1 MLISNFFSRKPFSI
15 IIYFCIFLDM
25 IYILISFLVYKHQ
38 LNNTQLDVENQIKI
52 HSKEISNSLSQLI
65 IHIINKI
72 QLDLFQLYKHYE
84 INNFNNNQN
93 IDCFLDNNIEDE
105 ELKDYLKELS
115 KNNSYPIATI
125 EKNISNS
132 TNLLINEY
140 LNKLK
145 KKKIFNTI
153 SYLKGTN
160 DSERHIIC
168 YMIPILKSIMFRE
181 ISIMKNNTLL
191 NNIFFISQ
199 NYVYQY
205 PPNNTTL
212 LLLQNIENYSKKI
225 TNCRYNYSGRCFM
238 EELNQNLKGKN
249 TSNSNIIH
257 ILNKDMKIFSCISI
271 KKDINTNNDI
281 NFICLENILENKL
294 NIVKDFE
301 RKNNLLILAKIQN
314 NSQIQIYFSSNIN
327 KNEFMEIYSN
337 YNKILGNYSYLKE
350 NITLFHIL
358 YYEIFKYKKSDITKD
373 LINNLINEY
382 ENISNTINKAISE
395 NNKKSINLELNLTFI
410 DVNYNISG
418 VLDYENGDI
427 KKNTKVFLEITPIL
441 IKNINYNDQLILNLT
456 SNKKDLFCFELN
468 LFRFSTKIFDG
479 RENDIFSM
487 KCIKSFYI
495 FFFILY
501 FLTSINSTLF
511 TKFLDSIFHPIILLT
526 KHLKKKILLKD
537 SFQNLN
543 LEKRKK
549 NKEELNINSPNPEMQ
564 NLIQLC
570 KFLENIIDMKKL
582 IQTKDQIEIDFSLMN
597 EIYSELTTN
606 KEIINY
612 GHFVSNFY
620 FQKGKYEECS
630 NSIKIIEDILYNEK
644 KKIKNENENIEIE
657 ILNIL
662 TNISYVNEFKK
673 SNEIFQ
679 INNITNQKY
688 YYDLLII
695 SEKLYFMNA
704 ICLYFKAKKFKK
716 DLKILIENEKK
727 TKKHK
732 NVIFKK
738 KIIDKLKKNNIK
750 NNKSSDN
757 KEVDILEIKKEI
769 ISNFIKAGKYFKKSL
784 DINKKFGINRI
795 KSIIILIYLSKC
807 YMQKNLFKKSDSIE
821 AIKNAIIS
829 LFNLN
834 QYFIEMN
841 NKIYLNP
848 RIMLL
853 INGIIFEQIMYNIA
867 KINQN
872 NNNDKL
878 SAKLFLNSLSISYFK
893 TDNIQSKSSKHLI
906 NLIKYSVSKNN
917 KNLLLHLKKIQFRL
931 NPKIIKYQN
940 DFENI
945 SKNVFLLFSNK
956 LIEIIPNKIELCEI
970 ISNCVK
976 NYLNKNDNI
985 WCNRFDFQ
993 IEFPFKKANDIS
1005 KDFLMRILSQNY
1017 NSNYEKYGMQN
1028 SIFKIN
1034 IIINKII
1041 EEKKNLNNNDIFDID
1056 RVNKNNLDDENII
1069 FDDNY
1074 IFQFILLSDYSF
1086 DSTNSKDKFKKFL
1099 NNNNISLYT
1108 FVFDEDFKNRKNCFK
1123 EIKFNR
1129 IIHNLKHIPEGVLIY
1144 VNNFNLIKLAF
1155 QNISRI
1161 YFNKNI
1167 FNINF
1172 ELNKNIFLDYHN
1184 GN

>member
-1 MLISNFFSRKPFSI
+1 
-15 IIYFCIFLDM
+15 
-25 IYILISFLVYKHQ
+25 
-38 LNNTQLDVENQIKI
+38 
-52 HSKEISNSLSQLI
+52 
-65 IHIINKI
+65 
-72 QLDLFQLYKHYE
+72 
-84 INNFNNNQN
+84 
-93 IDCFLDNNIEDE
+93 
-105 ELKDYLKELS
+105 
-115 KNNSYPIATI
+115 
-125 EKNISNS
+125 
-132 TNLLINEY
+132 
-140 LNKLK
+140 
-145 KKKIFNTI
+145 
-153 SYLKGTN
+153 
-160 DSERHIIC
+160 
-168 YMIPILKSIMFRE
+168 MIPILKSIMFRE

-468 LFRFSTKIFDG
+468 LFRFSTKIFHG

-612 GHFVSNFY
+612 GHFVSDFY

-630 NSIKIIEDILYNEK
+630 NSIKIIEDILKNEK
-644 KKIKNENENIEIE
+644 KRIKNENENIEIE

-662 TNISYVNEFKK
+662 TNISYVNEFRK

-679 INNITNQKY
+679 INNIISQKY

-704 ICLYFKAKKFKK
+704 ICL
-716 DLKILIENEKK
+716 
-727 TKKHK
+727 
-732 NVIFKK
+732 
-738 KIIDKLKKNNIK
+738 
-750 NNKSSDN
+750 
-757 KEVDILEIKKEI
+757 
-769 ISNFIKAGKYFKKSL
+769 
-784 DINKKFGINRI
+784 
-795 KSIIILIYLSKC
+795 
-807 YMQKNLFKKSDSIE
+807 
-821 AIKNAIIS
+821 
-829 LFNLN
+829 
-834 QYFIEMN
+834 
-841 NKIYLNP
+841 
-848 RIMLL
+848 
-853 INGIIFEQIMYNIA
+853 
-867 KINQN
+867 
-872 NNNDKL
+872 
-878 SAKLFLNSLSISYFK
+878 
-893 TDNIQSKSSKHLI
+893 
-906 NLIKYSVSKNN
+906 
-917 KNLLLHLKKIQFRL
+917 
-931 NPKIIKYQN
+931 
-940 DFENI
+940 
-945 SKNVFLLFSNK
+945 
-956 LIEIIPNKIELCEI
+956 
-970 ISNCVK
+970 
-976 NYLNKNDNI
+976 
-985 WCNRFDFQ
+985 
-993 IEFPFKKANDIS
+993 
-1005 KDFLMRILSQNY
+1005 
-1017 NSNYEKYGMQN
+1017 
-1028 SIFKIN
+1028 
-1034 IIINKII
+1034 
-1041 EEKKNLNNNDIFDID
+1041 
-1056 RVNKNNLDDENII
+1056 
-1069 FDDNY
+1069 
-1074 IFQFILLSDYSF
+1074 
-1086 DSTNSKDKFKKFL
+1086 
-1099 NNNNISLYT
+1099 
-1108 FVFDEDFKNRKNCFK
+1108 
-1123 EIKFNR
+1123 
-1129 IIHNLKHIPEGVLIY
+1129 
-1144 VNNFNLIKLAF
+1144 
-1155 QNISRI
+1155 
-1161 YFNKNI
+1161 
-1167 FNINF
+1167 
-1172 ELNKNIFLDYHN
+1172 
-1184 GN
+1184 